1 MLVPEEVRRSLP
13 EELPVVAL
21 RDFVVFPFMVTPL
34 DVGRPKSV
42 RAVDAVAADLRMFLT
57 VMQKDKDIQDPQ
69 PPDDLY
75 AIGTL
80 VTILRMMRAPDGRIQ
95 LLLRGLARVRI
106 DEWTQTDPF
115 LKARYT
121 LVDETTEMTVEVRAL
136 VNSVLQLFQQM
147 VQLSPHL
154 PDEAYAVAA
163 AAETPAQ
170 LADIIVTALN
180 LSPQERQRFLETLDP
195 VQRLRDLLP
204 LLSREVQ
211 VLELTQKIQ
220 EQARQELEK
229 AQREFI
235 LRQQLREIQK
245 ELGETP
251 EAEVEEL
258 RQKIEEAGMPDEV
271 KEVALREL
279 DRLSKMHPAA
289 AEYTV
294 SRTYLDWLI
303 SLPWNKVTEDN
314 LDIANAKRVLDEDHY
329 DLDDV
334 KERLLEFLAV
344 RKLKQDTKGP
354 ILCFVGPPGVGKTS
368 LGQSIAKA
376 LGRKFVRISLGGVRD
391 EAEIR
396 GHRRTYVGALPG
408 RIIQGIRQAGTKNP
422 VFMLDEVDKLSFDF
436 RGDPAAALLE
446 VLDPEQ
452 NHSFVDHYLDVP
464 FDLSQV
470 LFICTANI
478 TDTIPPALLDRME
491 VIRLPGYSHEEKL
504 QIARKYLI
512 PRNLNEHGLTDENL
526 EITDDALSVIV
537 RQYTREAGVRNL
549 NREIANIC
557 RKVARRIAEG
567 ISEKVVVTPENLAEF
582 LGPPK
587 FLEDFAERQPRV
599 GVANGLA
606 WTPFGGSVLVVET
619 TKMPGKGNLILT
631 GHLGEIMKESAQAAL
646 SYVRSRS
653 EQLGIPE
660 DFFAKHDLH
669 IHVPAGA
676 IPKDGPSAGIT
687 MATALASLAT
697 GRPVRP
703 DLAMT
708 GEITL
713 TGRVLPVGGIKE
725 KVLAAKEAGIH
736 EIILPAQNRK
746 DLTEIPEHIRNALT
760 FHFVENMDEVLE
772 LALQP
777 VPEEVPAEV

>member
-1 MLVPEEVRRSLP
+1 
-13 EELPVVAL
+13 
-21 RDFVVFPFMVTPL
+21 
-34 DVGRPKSV
+34 
-42 RAVDAVAADLRMFLT
+42 
-57 VMQKDKDIQDPQ
+57 MQKDKDIQDPQ

-75 AIGTL
+75 QIGTL
-80 VTILRMMRAPDGRIQ
+80 VNIMRMMRSPDGHIH
-95 LLLRGLARVRI
+95 LLLRGIARVRI
-106 DEWTQTDPF
+106 EEWTQTDPY
-115 LKARYT
+115 LKARYSI
-121 LVDETTEMTVEVRAL
+121 VDETVEQTIEVQAL
-136 VNSVLQLFQQM
+136 VNSVLDLFRR
-147 VQLSPHL
+147 VIQLSPHL
-154 PDEAYAVAA
+154 PVPDEAINLVASL
-163 AAETPAQ
+163 TSPAQ
-170 LADIIVTALN
+170 IADVVVTALN
-180 LSPQERQRFLETLDP
+180 LTPQDRQRFLEMTDP
-195 VQRLRDLLP
+195 IQRLRELVP
-204 LLSREVQ
+204 LLSREIQ

-220 EQARQELEK
+220 EQARQELDK

-251 EAEVEEL
+251 EAEIEEL
-258 RQKIEEAGMPDEV
+258 RQKIEEAGMPEEV

-294 SRTYLDWLI
+294 SRTYIDWLI

-314 LDIANAKRVLDEDHY
+314 LDIAHAKKVLDEDHY

-368 LGQSIAKA
+368 LGQSIARA

-408 RIIQGIRQAGTKNP
+408 RIIQGLRQAGTKNP
-422 VFMLDEVDKLSFDF
+422 VFMLDEVDKLGFDF

-452 NHSFVDHYLDVP
+452 NHTFVDHYLDVP

-504 QIARKYLI
+504 QIAKRYLV
-512 PRNLNEHGLTDENL
+512 PRNLKEHGLTQDHIEFTDE
-526 EITDDALSVIV
+526 ALSVIIK
-537 RQYTREAGVRNL
+537 QYTREAGVRNL
-549 NREIANIC
+549 SREIANIC
-557 RKVARRIAEG
+557 RKVARRVAEG
-567 ISEKVVVTPENLAEF
+567 NTEKVVVTPENVAEF

-587 FLEDFAERQPRV
+587 FLEEIAERRPQV
-599 GVANGLA
+599 GVATGLA
-606 WTPFGGSVLVVET
+606 WTPFGGSVLFVET
-619 TKMPGKGNLILT
+619 TKMPGKGSLIIT

-660 DFFAKHDLH
+660 DFFSKHDIH

-697 GRPVRP
+697 GRPVRHNV
-703 DLAMT
+703 AMT

-725 KVLAAKEAGIH
+725 KVLAAKEAGIT
-736 EIILPAQNRK
+736 EIILPAQNEK
-746 DLTEIPEHIRNALT
+746 DLVEIPEHIRNALR

-777 VPEEVPAEV
+777 APEVEAVTVGSESS

>member
-1 MLVPEEVRRSLP
+1 M
-13 EELPVVAL
+13 
-21 RDFVVFPFMVTPL
+21 
-34 DVGRPKSV
+34 
-42 RAVDAVAADLRMFLT
+42 
-57 VMQKDKDIQDPQ
+57 
-69 PPDDLY
+69 
-75 AIGTL
+75 
-80 VTILRMMRAPDGRIQ
+80 
-95 LLLRGLARVRI
+95 
-106 DEWTQTDPF
+106 TDP
-115 LKARYT
+115 
-121 LVDETTEMTVEVRAL
+121 
-136 VNSVLQLFQQM
+136 
-147 VQLSPHL
+147 
-154 PDEAYAVAA
+154 
-163 AAETPAQ
+163 
-170 LADIIVTALN
+170 I
-180 LSPQERQRFLETLDP
+180 
-195 VQRLRDLLP
+195 QRLRELVP
-204 LLSREVQ
+204 LLSREIQ

-220 EQARQELEK
+220 EQARQELDK

-251 EAEVEEL
+251 EAEIEEL
-258 RQKIEEAGMPDEV
+258 RQKIEEAGMPEEV

-294 SRTYLDWLI
+294 SRTYIDWLI

-314 LDIANAKRVLDEDHY
+314 LDIAHAKKVLDEDHY

-368 LGQSIAKA
+368 LGQSIARA

-408 RIIQGIRQAGTKNP
+408 RIIQGLRQAGTKNP
-422 VFMLDEVDKLSFDF
+422 VFMLDEVDKLGFDF

-452 NHSFVDHYLDVP
+452 NHTFVDHYLDVP

-504 QIARKYLI
+504 QIAKRYLV
-512 PRNLNEHGLTDENL
+512 PRNLKEHGLTQDHIEFTDE
-526 EITDDALSVIV
+526 ALSVIIK
-537 RQYTREAGVRNL
+537 QYTREAGVRNL
-549 NREIANIC
+549 SREIANIC
-557 RKVARRIAEG
+557 RKVARRVAEG
-567 ISEKVVVTPENLAEF
+567 NTEKVVVTPENVAEF

-587 FLEDFAERQPRV
+587 FLEEIAERRPQV
-599 GVANGLA
+599 GVATGLA
-606 WTPFGGSVLVVET
+606 WTPFGGSVLFVET
-619 TKMPGKGNLILT
+619 TKMPGKGSLIIT

-660 DFFAKHDLH
+660 DFFSKHDIH

-697 GRPVRP
+697 GRPVRHNV
-703 DLAMT
+703 AMT

-725 KVLAAKEAGIH
+725 KVLAAKEAGIT
-736 EIILPAQNRK
+736 EIILPAQNEK
-746 DLTEIPEHIRNALT
+746 DLVEIPEHIRNALR

-777 VPEEVPAEV
+777 APEVEAVTVGSESS